1 MNEKSNH
8 ALVIGGTGMLA
19 DVSRFIA
26 KEGSS
31 VSVIGR
37 SATKFKKLKADS
49 PPDSIF
55 PIQVDYYS
63 EALVTEVKEAIAERG
78 PFDLIVSWTPNYS
91 GLEQICKIN
100 DQPISFRLVHVKG
113 SRRYF
118 DDEEILIPDNCKY
131 EKVFLGFVVEGES
144 SRWLTNDE
152 ISNGV
157 IQQITSAK
165 DERVVGQLI
174 PYSARPR

>member
-1 MNEKSNH
+1 MKKKCSH

-19 DVSRFIA
+19 GVSIFLA
-26 KEGSS
+26 TQGYS

-37 SATKFKKLKADS
+37 TAAKFERLKDVC
-49 PPDSIF
+49 PPNTIF
-55 PIQVDYYS
+55 PIQIDYDS
-63 EALVTEVKEAIAERG
+63 EALYTEIDKAIAERG
-78 PFDLIVSWTPNYS
+78 PFDLIVSWTPNYRA
-91 GLEQICKIN
+91 LERICEMN
-100 DQPISFRLVHVKG
+100 SQAESFRFIHVKG

-118 DDEEILIPDNCKY
+118 ENEEILIPTNCTY
-131 EKVFLGFVVEGES
+131 GKVFLGFVIEGET

-157 IQQITSAK
+157 IHQITSK
-165 DERVVGQLI
+165 GDERIVGQLI

>member
-1 MNEKSNH
+1 MKRPSH

-19 DVSRFIA
+19 EVSIFLAR
-26 KEGSS
+26 EGYS

-37 SATKFKKLKADS
+37 TAAKFERLKADS
-49 PPDSIF
+49 PSDSIN

-63 EALVTEVKEAIAERG
+63 EALFAEVGESIAEHG
-78 PFDLIVSWTPNYS
+78 PIELIVSWTTNYQS
-91 GLEQICKIN
+91 LQRICEMN
-100 DQPISFRLVHVKG
+100 DLAKSFRLVHVKG

-118 DDEEILIPDNCKY
+118 EDETILIPANCTY
-131 EKVFLGFVVEGES
+131 EKVFLGFVIEGEA

-157 IQQITSAK
+157 IQQITSK
-165 DERVVGQLI
+165 GEERIVGQLI